1 MSDSIDMPPGV
12 EAALRTALGRVYD
25 AGRKP
30 DVRGR
35 ETAIT
40 YAINQVTHAW
50 MLARLEQQQK
60 AGE

>member
-12 EAALRTALGRVYD
+12 EVALRTALGRVYD

-30 DVRGR
+30 DARAR

-40 YAINQVTHAW
+40 YAVDQVTHAW
-50 MLARLEQQQK
+50 LLARLAQQPK
-60 AGE
+60 AAE

>member
-1 MSDSIDMPPGV
+1 VSESIDMPPGV
-12 EAALRTALGRVYD
+12 EVALRSALGRVYD

-30 DVRGR
+30 DARAR

-50 MLARLEQQQK
+50 IMARLAQQPK
-60 AGE
+60 AGG